1 MLGVAGRMWVVL
13 LVLCWAVLG
22 GGCLDVLLGWWRLVV
37 GTVRARKAR
46 PQQLLTSVSISAS
59 LTGRVSRPLLHD
71 GAKRDY
77 LWPRGGGGAH
87 LCPSQCGR
95 ESWTGR
101 QSRPP

>member
-13 LVLCWAVLG
+13 LVLCWTVLG
-22 GGCLDVLLGWWRLVV
+22 GGCLDVLLRWWRLVV

-46 PQQLLTSVSISAS
+46 PQQLL
-59 LTGRVSRPLLHD
+59 LLHD
-71 GAKRDY
+71 GAGRAY
-77 LWPRGGGGAH
+77 LWPRGGGGTH
-87 LCPSQCGR
+87 PYPSQCGR